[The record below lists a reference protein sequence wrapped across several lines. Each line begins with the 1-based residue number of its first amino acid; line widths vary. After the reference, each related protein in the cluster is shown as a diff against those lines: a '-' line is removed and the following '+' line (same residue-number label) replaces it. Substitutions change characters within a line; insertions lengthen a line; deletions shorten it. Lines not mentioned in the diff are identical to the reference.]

1 MIARMSQLNQAS
13 RVVPLLT
20 KNFISNVKLR
30 KQLSITPTSQR
41 LFEPV
46 MYSSSNS
53 FSNLDNV
60 SEDCSINGEKT
71 LDPKKLDN
79 KIEIMM
85 LRKNISSR
93 SGLKYSANRDNL
105 VLDFFKLSK
114 SVLENRI
121 SVEEFVRTETFNKIQ
136 GEVEYNIDLM
146 NNAQVCNLLASVI
159 KMRIN
164 PSMNIVKILEHE
176 VKFRLKLFNLNQ
188 VIKMLKF
195 YNSVEMSSEQ
205 KQLADM
211 LTFRIRSYVQN
222 EATHIRDLNSIL
234 HLIAQQQAPSTML
247 GLVEERLTNM
257 LTLVDDQD
265 VVSRV
270 LSKSVILDY
279 ESLCDLFIKIAENK
293 RRPTP
298 LLKAAN
304 AVLCK
309 MSSTKES
316 PNVVKQEILI
326 STLNALVTLNYPNRN
341 LITKLMDDLAEI
353 IKFEEL
359 DSYSSCNLLRIV
371 SALRWRPDNLLK
383 RFFEHNHECRASDHH
398 LTSTLLHV
406 ASLVNYKPKEHS
418 EEFHRYYVK
427 EENENMIDKRSRKWL
442 SYVWSLVALNEANEI
457 HLRSVLNEEFYRGL
471 TTPDLKLTYSD
482 AMRLLNL
489 RALAQYEYKLDN
501 LVCDHLD
508 SLPGSMPI
516 QRSTE
521 MQKFSSKIDQAL
533 AGVLNSSEAPR
544 QVETPFGFNIDYEV
558 FINDKNEIVPLDD
571 SNSIGTIFKYS
582 NASQNIDVI
591 LDPHKCSIIYAYYED
606 TIANTNGEAVG
617 HKKMIARILNSLGY
631 RTVFLPEVVLNR
643 EKTSSDLHEKI
654 KTLILGPKLEQEKS
668 SAS

>member
-1 MIARMSQLNQAS
+1 MSQLNQAS
-13 RVVPLLT
+13 RVIPLLT
-20 KNFISNVKLR
+20 RNFISNVKIR
-30 KQLSITPTSQR
+30 KQLSITLIPQG

-46 MYSSSNS
+46 VYSSSNS
-53 FSNLDNV
+53 FSNPDRV
-60 SEDCSINGEKT
+60 SEDCSTNAEKT
-71 LDPKKLDN
+71 LDPNKLDN
-79 KIEIMM
+79 KIQIMI
-85 LRKNISSR
+85 LRKNVSSG
-93 SGLKYSANRDNL
+93 SGLKYAVNRDNL
-105 VLDFFKLSK
+105 VLDFFNLSK

-121 SVEEFVRTETFNKIQ
+121 SVEEFVRTETFKKIQ
-136 GEVEYNIDLM
+136 EEVEYSIDLM

-211 LTFRIRSYVQN
+211 LTYRIRSYVQS

-247 GLVEERLTNM
+247 GLVEERLTSM

-309 MSSTKES
+309 MNSTKEN
-316 PNVVKQEILI
+316 PDIVKQETLI

-341 LITKLMDDLAEI
+341 LIAKLMDDLAEI

-371 SALRWRPDNLLK
+371 STLRWRPDNLLK

-406 ASLVNYKPKEHS
+406 ASLVNYKPQEHS
-418 EEFHRYYVK
+418 EKFYQYYVK

-442 SYVWSLVALNEANEI
+442 SYVWSLVALNEASEV
-457 HLRSVLNEEFYRGL
+457 HLKSVLNKGFYQGL
-471 TTPDLKLTYSD
+471 STANSELTFSD

-501 LVCDHLD
+501 LDCNHLD
-508 SLPGSMPI
+508 SLPESMPI
-516 QRSTE
+516 KRGAE
-521 MQKFSSKIDQAL
+521 MQKFASKIDQSL
-533 AGVLNSSEAPR
+533 IGILNLSEPPR
-544 QVETPFGFNIDYEV
+544 QVATPFGFNIDCEV
-558 FINDKNEIVPLDD
+558 SINDKNEIVPINN
-571 SNSIGTIFKYS
+571 SNSVGTTFKSS
-582 NASQNIDVI
+582 NTPQNNDINRG
-591 LDPHKCSIIYAYYED
+591 PRKCSIIYAYYED
-606 TIANTNGEAVG
+606 TIANTNGEVVG
-617 HKKMIARILNSLGY
+617 HKKMIARILRSLGY
-631 RTVFLPEVVLNR
+631 ETVFLPEVVLSR

-654 KTLILGPKLEQEKS
+654 KTLILGPGPEQEKI